1 VLEKLSLA
9 GREML
14 NRSLSA
20 AVGTAA
26 AVATPVAAP
35 APGAAPVPVP
45 VAAPVAAPAAPAA
58 ARAGAG
64 AGAGPDADGESP
76 LKRARTRGPE
86 ESEEAV
92 TALLSRFADTPLDSL
107 SAEEGMQRVLL
118 LVRPLMPQCAF

>member
-26 AVATPVAAP
+26 AVATPVA
-35 APGAAPVPVP
+35 GAAPVPVP
-45 VAAPVAAPAAPAA
+45 APAPVAAPAAPAA